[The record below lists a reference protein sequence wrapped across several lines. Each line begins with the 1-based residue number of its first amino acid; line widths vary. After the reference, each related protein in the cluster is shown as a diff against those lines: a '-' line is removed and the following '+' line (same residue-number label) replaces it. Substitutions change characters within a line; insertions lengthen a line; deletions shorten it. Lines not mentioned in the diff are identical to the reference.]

1 MRTLLEI
8 SSEKSKIMKAFR
20 IILSDFSS
28 HKQLYNWKFGLLVI
42 ELFCVHPD
50 ERRTIKEAIILS
62 ENKEEINVTRKH
74 CPTDFLLI
82 RQHELKRAQAW
93 ELKGFVQ
100 ILVSLPLGCV
110 TLSML
115 LNLTKP
121 HRAVARIKW
130 NRLRNG
136 LFQYPEHNWYPTF
149 PLFHLQETI

>member
-1 MRTLLEI
+1 MEI
-8 SSEKSKIMKAFR
+8 SSERSNTMKAFKIILSCPSQATLQLKIWFACDR
-20 IILSDFSS
+20 IILCTPW
-28 HKQLYNWKFGLLVI
+28 WKAYYKGR
-42 ELFCVHPD
+42 C
-50 ERRTIKEAIILS
+50 TIKEAIILS

>member
-1 MRTLLEI
+1 MKTLLEI
-8 SSEKSKIMKAFR
+8 SSAKSKIMKAFR
-20 IILSDFSS
+20 IILSGLFLSQATL
-28 HKQLYNWKFGLLVI
+28 QLKIWFAYDRMILCTPWWKVYYK
-42 ELFCVHPD
+42 
-50 ERRTIKEAIILS
+50 ERCTIKEAIILS
-62 ENKEEINVTRKH
+62 ENKEEIKVTRKH
-74 CPTDFLLI
+74 CPTDFFLI

-130 NRLRNG
+130 NK
-136 LFQYPEHNWYPTF
+136 T
-149 PLFHLQETI
+149 